1 MATKIRPYGDDVAEK
16 VWLRSVRIWG
26 LGGKDAHRGGLA
38 MARDSVAGKTSMTVQ
53 TNGHQSWTPGRGG
66 PVDYGGACNTLGW
79 AGGGWSMSV
88 DDELT
93 GEEVVAEGTRAPSTV
108 ADSSSSNQ
116 VLDDE
121 DDTTVLLINVGSN
134 ECPCSGR

>member
-1 MATKIRPYGDDVAEK
+1 
-16 VWLRSVRIWG
+16 
-26 LGGKDAHRGGLA
+26 
-38 MARDSVAGKTSMTVQ
+38 
-53 TNGHQSWTPGRGG
+53 
-66 PVDYGGACNTLGW
+66 
-79 AGGGWSMSV
+79 MSV